1 MKVYKR
7 NGAEQDFCL
16 DKIINAIKKANN
28 AVSDDGKLTDEQFDK
43 VVATVEKFLEPFDT
57 VKVEDIQDLVEKAL
71 MKHNRYEIAKA
82 YILFRDKKQNQKLYD
97 DVDEQVLAIT
107 KGESAELRG
116 DNANKHIDVN
126 SSIRD
131 YIAGT
136 ECKSLA
142 QKMLDKSIIT
152 AHKKGWLHYHD
163 MDYSPVMPLHNCFS
177 GNTKVVTEYGTLPF
191 SSFKE
196 GETITVLDY
205 KGVRRKAI
213 VHLFEKQP
221 FNIVTLVARGKNR
234 KVEIECTADHRWML
248 EDGSITTSLKVG
260 DRIKRFERHR
270 NTITNEEQAKYWC
283 FGFIVGDGCDH
294 YNLSHVRLCGYKNQY
309 LENFKKAGCFYNL
322 TPDFGKDACPVTS
335 HFRKQD
341 FLNSKGWKF
350 LNAEQKAFLFEGL
363 MAADHWGENS
373 ITTSDERELN
383 LIKECAPIAGYVIS
397 SIKEVTRNTNYKEN
411 ALQYEIRFIST
422 MKENYGYV
430 VKCIKPKYKDNRP
443 QQTYCVEEPETHTF
457 TLEKGVVTGN
467 CDVFNIEDML
477 DNGFM
482 MNDTKI
488 TRPRRFS
495 TAANLAAQVNL
506 IISGSQY
513 GGQTF
518 SWAPLAKYV
527 ESTRVD
533 CKIELLTILSVLPKW
548 LALILKPW
556 YNKMVEVMVKRDVHV
571 GIKTYQYQVLCHQS
585 SNGQTP
591 FVSNV
596 INLREAMGEREQKD
610 LAFIIEEILKRRTKG
625 VLDKL
630 GKPMPPLFPKLLYY
644 TCDGLNVK
652 KGDPYFY
659 LTELAAKC
667 ITVRMQPDI
676 ISEKKNREVKKGQM
690 IPAMGC
696 RSFLAPVWEERRYPR
711 NTMFYWQY
719 VTSNN
724 IQYEG
729 APGRNI
735 DFNRKIEYSVLP
747 HSDANCEI
755 AINFRGNTG
764 WLKETTDEEV
774 VILQP
779 IVYGRFNMGVVTIN
793 LPHCAL
799 SAVKSVKDNNMD
811 SKYLKDEFYRI
822 LDERLEICHKALLT
836 RWESVKNIKAK
847 NSPILW
853 QHGALARLNE
863 DDTIGDW
870 VVKHEPAFTSISLGY
885 VGLYETCMALTGE
898 SNTSSKGQKTS
909 SKILQYLNKK
919 CEEWKE
925 EDHLGY
931 SIYGTPEEALTYKF
945 ASALAKDF
953 GLIEHITDKEYVVN
967 SYHVDPRE
975 DIDAFLK
982 LKIEGQYLAL
992 SSGGAVSYIETPDMQ
1007 KNPEAII
1014 SVIQYM
1020 HEHIMYAEVN
1030 TKLDTCYNCGYQG
1043 ELKMIKTENGDFRF
1057 VCPVCGCDDPD
1068 KQLVTRR
1075 ICGYMGVV
1083 NAGNVNKGRGD
1094 DIFNRTLHL
1103 DSESNIRYV
1112 GNMKPTPKSCL
1123 CS

>member
-163 MDYSPVMPLHNCFS
+163 MDYSPVMPLHNC
-177 GNTKVVTEYGTLPF
+177 
-191 SSFKE
+191 
-196 GETITVLDY
+196 
-205 KGVRRKAI
+205 
-213 VHLFEKQP
+213 
-221 FNIVTLVARGKNR
+221 
-234 KVEIECTADHRWML
+234 
-248 EDGSITTSLKVG
+248 
-260 DRIKRFERHR
+260 
-270 NTITNEEQAKYWC
+270 
-283 FGFIVGDGCDH
+283 
-294 YNLSHVRLCGYKNQY
+294 
-309 LENFKKAGCFYNL
+309 
-322 TPDFGKDACPVTS
+322 
-335 HFRKQD
+335 
-341 FLNSKGWKF
+341 
-350 LNAEQKAFLFEGL
+350 
-363 MAADHWGENS
+363 
-373 ITTSDERELN
+373 
-383 LIKECAPIAGYVIS
+383 
-397 SIKEVTRNTNYKEN
+397 
-411 ALQYEIRFIST
+411 
-422 MKENYGYV
+422 
-430 VKCIKPKYKDNRP
+430 
-443 QQTYCVEEPETHTF
+443 
-457 TLEKGVVTGN
+457 
-467 CDVFNIEDML
+467 DVFNIEDML

-495 TAANLAAQVNL
+495 TAANLAAQINL

-548 LALILKPW
+548 LAFILKPW
-556 YNKMVEVMVKRDVHV
+556 YNKMVEVMVKRDIHV

-690 IPAMGC
+690 IPCMGC
-696 RSFLAPVWEERRYPR
+696 RSFLAPIWEERRYSR
-711 NTMFYWQY
+711 NTKFYWQY

-863 DDTIGDW
+863 EDTIGDW
-870 VVKHEPAFTSISLGY
+870 VMKHEPAFTSISLGY

-898 SNTSSKGQKTS
+898 SNTSAKGQKTS

-1007 KNPEAII
+1007 RNPEAII

-1030 TKLDTCYNCGYQG
+1030 TKLDTCYSCGYQG

-1103 DSESNIRYV
+1103 DSECNIRYV
-1112 GNMKPTPKSCL
+1112 GNVKPIPKSCL

>member
-163 MDYSPVMPLHNCFS
+163 MDYSPVMPLHNC
-177 GNTKVVTEYGTLPF
+177 
-191 SSFKE
+191 
-196 GETITVLDY
+196 
-205 KGVRRKAI
+205 
-213 VHLFEKQP
+213 
-221 FNIVTLVARGKNR
+221 
-234 KVEIECTADHRWML
+234 
-248 EDGSITTSLKVG
+248 
-260 DRIKRFERHR
+260 
-270 NTITNEEQAKYWC
+270 
-283 FGFIVGDGCDH
+283 
-294 YNLSHVRLCGYKNQY
+294 
-309 LENFKKAGCFYNL
+309 
-322 TPDFGKDACPVTS
+322 
-335 HFRKQD
+335 
-341 FLNSKGWKF
+341 
-350 LNAEQKAFLFEGL
+350 
-363 MAADHWGENS
+363 
-373 ITTSDERELN
+373 
-383 LIKECAPIAGYVIS
+383 
-397 SIKEVTRNTNYKEN
+397 
-411 ALQYEIRFIST
+411 
-422 MKENYGYV
+422 
-430 VKCIKPKYKDNRP
+430 
-443 QQTYCVEEPETHTF
+443 
-457 TLEKGVVTGN
+457 
-467 CDVFNIEDML
+467 DVFNIEDML

-495 TAANLAAQVNL
+495 TAANLAAQINL

-533 CKIELLTILSVLPKW
+533 CKIELLSILSVLPKW
-548 LALILKPW
+548 FAFILKPW
-556 YNKMVEVMVKRDVHV
+556 YNKMVEVMVKRDIHV

-690 IPAMGC
+690 IPCMGC
-696 RSFLAPVWEERRYPR
+696 RSFLAPIWEERRYSR
-711 NTMFYWQY
+711 NTKFYWQY

-747 HSDANCEI
+747 HFDANCEI

-764 WLKETTDEEV
+764 WLKEMTDEEV
-774 VILQP
+774 VVLQP

-853 QHGALARLNE
+853 QHGALARLDE
-863 DDTIGDW
+863 EDTIGDW
-870 VVKHEPAFTSISLGY
+870 VMKHEPAFTSISLGY

-898 SNTSSKGQKTS
+898 SNTSVKGQKTS

-953 GLIEHITDKEYVVN
+953 GLIEHITDKEYIVN

-982 LKIEGQYLAL
+982 LNIEGQYLAL

-1007 KNPEAII
+1007 RNPEAII

-1112 GNMKPTPKSCL
+1112 GNMKPIPKSCL

>member
-163 MDYSPVMPLHNCFS
+163 MDYSPVMPLHNC
-177 GNTKVVTEYGTLPF
+177 
-191 SSFKE
+191 
-196 GETITVLDY
+196 
-205 KGVRRKAI
+205 
-213 VHLFEKQP
+213 
-221 FNIVTLVARGKNR
+221 
-234 KVEIECTADHRWML
+234 
-248 EDGSITTSLKVG
+248 
-260 DRIKRFERHR
+260 
-270 NTITNEEQAKYWC
+270 
-283 FGFIVGDGCDH
+283 
-294 YNLSHVRLCGYKNQY
+294 
-309 LENFKKAGCFYNL
+309 
-322 TPDFGKDACPVTS
+322 
-335 HFRKQD
+335 
-341 FLNSKGWKF
+341 
-350 LNAEQKAFLFEGL
+350 
-363 MAADHWGENS
+363 
-373 ITTSDERELN
+373 
-383 LIKECAPIAGYVIS
+383 
-397 SIKEVTRNTNYKEN
+397 
-411 ALQYEIRFIST
+411 
-422 MKENYGYV
+422 
-430 VKCIKPKYKDNRP
+430 
-443 QQTYCVEEPETHTF
+443 
-457 TLEKGVVTGN
+457 
-467 CDVFNIEDML
+467 DVFNIEDML

-495 TAANLAAQVNL
+495 TAANLAAQINL

-548 LALILKPW
+548 LAFILKPW
-556 YNKMVEVMVKRDVHV
+556 YNKMVEVMVKRDIHV

-596 INLREAMGEREQKD
+596 INLREAMGEQEQKD

-690 IPAMGC
+690 IPCMGC
-696 RSFLAPVWEERRYPR
+696 RSFLAPIWEERRYPR
-711 NTMFYWQY
+711 NTKFYWQY
-719 VTSNN
+719 VTSSN

-747 HSDANCEI
+747 HFDANCEI

-799 SAVKSVKDNNMD
+799 SAVKSVKDNNID

-863 DDTIGDW
+863 EDTIGDW
-870 VVKHEPAFTSISLGY
+870 VMKHEPAFTSISLGY

-898 SNTSSKGQKTS
+898 SNTSAKGQKTS

-1007 KNPEAII
+1007 KNPEAIVV
-1014 SVIQYM
+1014 VIQYI

-1103 DSESNIRYV
+1103 DSECNIRYV
-1112 GNMKPTPKSCL
+1112 GNVKPIPKSCL

>member
-163 MDYSPVMPLHNCFS
+163 MDYSPVMPLHNC
-177 GNTKVVTEYGTLPF
+177 
-191 SSFKE
+191 
-196 GETITVLDY
+196 
-205 KGVRRKAI
+205 
-213 VHLFEKQP
+213 
-221 FNIVTLVARGKNR
+221 
-234 KVEIECTADHRWML
+234 
-248 EDGSITTSLKVG
+248 
-260 DRIKRFERHR
+260 
-270 NTITNEEQAKYWC
+270 
-283 FGFIVGDGCDH
+283 
-294 YNLSHVRLCGYKNQY
+294 
-309 LENFKKAGCFYNL
+309 
-322 TPDFGKDACPVTS
+322 
-335 HFRKQD
+335 
-341 FLNSKGWKF
+341 
-350 LNAEQKAFLFEGL
+350 
-363 MAADHWGENS
+363 
-373 ITTSDERELN
+373 
-383 LIKECAPIAGYVIS
+383 
-397 SIKEVTRNTNYKEN
+397 
-411 ALQYEIRFIST
+411 
-422 MKENYGYV
+422 
-430 VKCIKPKYKDNRP
+430 
-443 QQTYCVEEPETHTF
+443 
-457 TLEKGVVTGN
+457 
-467 CDVFNIEDML
+467 DVFNIEDML

-495 TAANLAAQVNL
+495 TAANLAAQINL

-556 YNKMVEVMVKRDVHV
+556 YNKMVEVMVKRDIHV

-596 INLREAMGEREQKD
+596 INLREAMGELEQKD

-870 VVKHEPAFTSISLGY
+870 VMKHEPAFTSISLGY

-953 GLIEHITDKEYVVN
+953 GLIEHITDKEYIVN

-1020 HEHIMYAEVN
+1020 HDHIMYAEVN

>member
-16 DKIINAIKKANN
+16 DKIENAIKKANS
-28 AVSDDGKLTDEQFDK
+28 AVSEEGRLNDDQFNK

-82 YILFRDKKQNQKLYD
+82 YIIFRDKKQNQKLYD
-97 DVDEQVLAIT
+97 DVDEKVLAIT
-107 KGESAELRG
+107 KGQSDELRG

-142 QKMLDKSIIT
+142 EKMLDKVIINP
-152 AHKKGWLHYHD
+152 HKKGLVHYHD
-163 MDYSPVMPLHNCFS
+163 MDYSPVMPLH
-177 GNTKVVTEYGTLPF
+177 
-191 SSFKE
+191 
-196 GETITVLDY
+196 
-205 KGVRRKAI
+205 
-213 VHLFEKQP
+213 
-221 FNIVTLVARGKNR
+221 
-234 KVEIECTADHRWML
+234 
-248 EDGSITTSLKVG
+248 
-260 DRIKRFERHR
+260 
-270 NTITNEEQAKYWC
+270 
-283 FGFIVGDGCDH
+283 
-294 YNLSHVRLCGYKNQY
+294 
-309 LENFKKAGCFYNL
+309 
-322 TPDFGKDACPVTS
+322 
-335 HFRKQD
+335 
-341 FLNSKGWKF
+341 
-350 LNAEQKAFLFEGL
+350 
-363 MAADHWGENS
+363 
-373 ITTSDERELN
+373 
-383 LIKECAPIAGYVIS
+383 
-397 SIKEVTRNTNYKEN
+397 
-411 ALQYEIRFIST
+411 
-422 MKENYGYV
+422 
-430 VKCIKPKYKDNRP
+430 
-443 QQTYCVEEPETHTF
+443 
-457 TLEKGVVTGN
+457 N

-488 TRPRRFS
+488 TSPRRFS
-495 TAANLAAQVNL
+495 TAANLAAQINL

-518 SWAPLAKYV
+518 SWAHLAKYV

-533 CKIELLTILSVLPKW
+533 CKIELLNVLSVLPK
-548 LALILKPW
+548 AIAVMLKPW
-556 YNKMVEVMVKRDVHV
+556 YNKMVEVMVKRDIHV

-596 INLREAMGEREQKD
+596 LNLREAMGEKEQKD

-652 KGDPYFY
+652 KKDPYYY
-659 LTELAAKC
+659 LTKLAAKC

-711 NTMFYWQY
+711 NTVFYWQY
-719 VTSNN
+719 TTVDNV
-724 IQYEG
+724 QYEG
-729 APGRNI
+729 APGKNI
-735 DFNRKIEYSVLP
+735 NFNKTLTHSILP
-747 HSDANCEI
+747 SDCKKEV

-764 WLKETTDEEV
+764 WLREVTEDEV

-799 SAVKSVKDNNMD
+799 SAVKNMKDSNID
-811 SKYLKDEFYRI
+811 PKYLFDEFYRI
-822 LDERLEICHKALLT
+822 LDKRLEICHKALLT
-836 RWESVKNIKAK
+836 RWESVRNIKAK

-853 QHGALARLNE
+853 QHGALARLN
-863 DDTIGDW
+863 DNDTVGDW
-870 VVKHEPAFTSISLGY
+870 LAKHDIAYASISLGY
-885 VGLYETCMALTGE
+885 VGLYETCVALTGE
-898 SNTSSKGQKTS
+898 SNTTSYGQEIS
-909 SKILQYLNKK
+909 LKILEHLSNK
-919 CEEWKE
+919 CEEWKA
-925 EDHLGY
+925 EDGLGY

-953 GLIEHITDKEYVVN
+953 GLIKHITDKEYVVN

-975 DIDAFLK
+975 EIDAFSK
-982 LKIEGQYLAL
+982 LEIEGRYLAV
-992 SSGGAVSYIETPDMQ
+992 SGGGAVSYIETPDMQ
-1007 KNPEAII
+1007 KNPEAIEM
-1014 SVIQYM
+1014 VIQFM
-1020 HEHIMYAEVN
+1020 HENIMYAEIN

-1043 ELKMIKTENGDFRF
+1043 ELEMIKTDSGDFRF
-1057 VCPVCGCDDPD
+1057 VCPVCKCDDPD

-1094 DIFNRTLHL
+1094 DIYNRTLHL
-1103 DSESNIRYV
+1103 DGECNLHRV
-1112 GNMKPTPKSCL
+1112 
-1123 CS
+1123 

>member
-163 MDYSPVMPLHNCFS
+163 MDYSPVMPLHNC
-177 GNTKVVTEYGTLPF
+177 
-191 SSFKE
+191 
-196 GETITVLDY
+196 
-205 KGVRRKAI
+205 
-213 VHLFEKQP
+213 
-221 FNIVTLVARGKNR
+221 
-234 KVEIECTADHRWML
+234 
-248 EDGSITTSLKVG
+248 
-260 DRIKRFERHR
+260 
-270 NTITNEEQAKYWC
+270 
-283 FGFIVGDGCDH
+283 
-294 YNLSHVRLCGYKNQY
+294 
-309 LENFKKAGCFYNL
+309 
-322 TPDFGKDACPVTS
+322 
-335 HFRKQD
+335 
-341 FLNSKGWKF
+341 
-350 LNAEQKAFLFEGL
+350 
-363 MAADHWGENS
+363 
-373 ITTSDERELN
+373 
-383 LIKECAPIAGYVIS
+383 
-397 SIKEVTRNTNYKEN
+397 
-411 ALQYEIRFIST
+411 
-422 MKENYGYV
+422 
-430 VKCIKPKYKDNRP
+430 
-443 QQTYCVEEPETHTF
+443 
-457 TLEKGVVTGN
+457 
-467 CDVFNIEDML
+467 DVFNIEDML

-495 TAANLAAQVNL
+495 TAANLAAQINL

-556 YNKMVEVMVKRDVHV
+556 YNKMVEVMVKRDIHV

-596 INLREAMGEREQKD
+596 INLREAMGELEQKD

-711 NTMFYWQY
+711 NTVFYWQY

-863 DDTIGDW
+863 EDTIGDW
-870 VVKHEPAFTSISLGY
+870 VMKHEPAFTSISLGY

-992 SSGGAVSYIETPDMQ
+992 SSGGAVSYIETSDMQ

>member
-16 DKIINAIKKANN
+16 DKIENAIKKANS
-28 AVSDDGKLTDEQFDK
+28 AVSEEGRLTDDQFSK

-71 MKHNRYEIAKA
+71 MKHNRYEIAKS

-97 DVDEQVLAIT
+97 DVDEKVLAIT
-107 KGESAELRG
+107 KGKSDELRG

-142 QKMLDKSIIT
+142 EKMLDKAIIS
-152 AHKKGWLHYHD
+152 AHKKGLIHYHD
-163 MDYSPVMPLHNCFS
+163 SDYSPVMPLHNCD
-177 GNTKVVTEYGTLPF
+177 
-191 SSFKE
+191 
-196 GETITVLDY
+196 I
-205 KGVRRKAI
+205 
-213 VHLFEKQP
+213 
-221 FNIVTLVARGKNR
+221 
-234 KVEIECTADHRWML
+234 
-248 EDGSITTSLKVG
+248 
-260 DRIKRFERHR
+260 
-270 NTITNEEQAKYWC
+270 
-283 FGFIVGDGCDH
+283 
-294 YNLSHVRLCGYKNQY
+294 
-309 LENFKKAGCFYNL
+309 
-322 TPDFGKDACPVTS
+322 
-335 HFRKQD
+335 
-341 FLNSKGWKF
+341 
-350 LNAEQKAFLFEGL
+350 
-363 MAADHWGENS
+363 
-373 ITTSDERELN
+373 
-383 LIKECAPIAGYVIS
+383 
-397 SIKEVTRNTNYKEN
+397 
-411 ALQYEIRFIST
+411 
-422 MKENYGYV
+422 
-430 VKCIKPKYKDNRP
+430 
-443 QQTYCVEEPETHTF
+443 
-457 TLEKGVVTGN
+457 
-467 CDVFNIEDML
+467 FNIEDML

-495 TAANLAAQVNL
+495 TAANLAAQINL

-533 CKIELLTILSVLPKW
+533 CKIELLNVLSVLPKA
-548 LALILKPW
+548 LAFMLKPW
-556 YNKMVEVMVKRDVHV
+556 YGKMVEVMVKRDIHV

-591 FVSNV
+591 FVSNAL
-596 INLREAMGEREQKD
+596 NLREAMGEREQKD

-625 VLDKL
+625 VLDRL

-652 KGDPYFY
+652 KKDPYYY
-659 LTELAAKC
+659 LTKLAAKC
-667 ITVRMQPDI
+667 IAVRMQPDI

-690 IPAMGC
+690 IPCMGC

-711 NTMFYWQY
+711 NTVFYWQY
-719 VTSNN
+719 TTADNV
-724 IQYEG
+724 QYAG
-729 APGRNI
+729 APGKNI
-735 DFNRKIEYSVLP
+735 NFNKTLTHSILP
-747 HSDANCEI
+747 EWCTKEV

-764 WLKETTDEEV
+764 WLKEVTEDEV

-799 SAVKSVKDNNMD
+799 SAVKNMKDSNMD
-811 SKYLKDEFYRI
+811 PKYLFEEFYRI

-836 RWESVKNIKAK
+836 RWESVRNIKAK

-853 QHGALARLNE
+853 LHGALARLND
-863 DDTIGDW
+863 DDTVGDW
-870 VVKHEPAFTSISLGY
+870 FAKHDPAFASISLGY
-885 VGLYETCMALTGE
+885 VGLYETCVALTGE
-898 SNTSSKGQKTS
+898 SNTTPYGQEIS
-909 SKILQYLNKK
+909 LKILEHLSSK

-925 EDHLGY
+925 QDGLGY

-975 DIDAFLK
+975 EIDAFSK
-982 LKIEGQYLAL
+982 LKIEGKYLAV
-992 SSGGAVSYIETPDMQ
+992 SGGGAVSYIETPDMQ
-1007 KNPEAII
+1007 KNPEAIET
-1014 SVIQYM
+1014 VIQFM
-1020 HEHIMYAEVN
+1020 HENIMYAEIN
-1030 TKLDTCYNCGYQG
+1030 TKLDTCYNCGHQG
-1043 ELKMIKTENGDFRF
+1043 ELEMIKTESGDFRF
-1057 VCPVCGCDDPD
+1057 VCPVCKCDDPD

-1094 DIFNRTLHL
+1094 DIYNRTLHL
-1103 DSESNIRYV
+1103 DGECNLHRV
-1112 GNMKPTPKSCL
+1112 
-1123 CS
+1123 

>member
-163 MDYSPVMPLHNCFS
+163 MDYSPVMPLHNC
-177 GNTKVVTEYGTLPF
+177 
-191 SSFKE
+191 
-196 GETITVLDY
+196 
-205 KGVRRKAI
+205 
-213 VHLFEKQP
+213 
-221 FNIVTLVARGKNR
+221 
-234 KVEIECTADHRWML
+234 
-248 EDGSITTSLKVG
+248 
-260 DRIKRFERHR
+260 
-270 NTITNEEQAKYWC
+270 
-283 FGFIVGDGCDH
+283 
-294 YNLSHVRLCGYKNQY
+294 
-309 LENFKKAGCFYNL
+309 
-322 TPDFGKDACPVTS
+322 
-335 HFRKQD
+335 
-341 FLNSKGWKF
+341 
-350 LNAEQKAFLFEGL
+350 
-363 MAADHWGENS
+363 
-373 ITTSDERELN
+373 
-383 LIKECAPIAGYVIS
+383 
-397 SIKEVTRNTNYKEN
+397 
-411 ALQYEIRFIST
+411 
-422 MKENYGYV
+422 
-430 VKCIKPKYKDNRP
+430 
-443 QQTYCVEEPETHTF
+443 
-457 TLEKGVVTGN
+457 
-467 CDVFNIEDML
+467 DVFNIEDML

-495 TAANLAAQVNL
+495 TAANLAAQINL

-548 LALILKPW
+548 LAFILKPW
-556 YNKMVEVMVKRDVHV
+556 YNKMVEVMVKRDIHV

-596 INLREAMGEREQKD
+596 INLREAMGEQEQKD

-690 IPAMGC
+690 IPCMGC
-696 RSFLAPVWEERRYPR
+696 RSFLAPIWEERRYPR
-711 NTMFYWQY
+711 NTKFYWQY
-719 VTSNN
+719 VTSSN

-747 HSDANCEI
+747 HFDANCDI

-799 SAVKSVKDNNMD
+799 SAVKSVKDNNID

-863 DDTIGDW
+863 EDTIGDW
-870 VVKHEPAFTSISLGY
+870 VMKHEPAFTSISLGY

-898 SNTSSKGQKTS
+898 SNTSAKGQKTS

-1007 KNPEAII
+1007 KNPEAIVV
-1014 SVIQYM
+1014 VIQYI

-1103 DSESNIRYV
+1103 DSECNIRYV
-1112 GNMKPTPKSCL
+1112 GNVKPIPKSCL

>member
-142 QKMLDKSIIT
+142 QKMLDKLIIT

-163 MDYSPVMPLHNCFS
+163 MDYSPVMPLH
-177 GNTKVVTEYGTLPF
+177 
-191 SSFKE
+191 
-196 GETITVLDY
+196 
-205 KGVRRKAI
+205 
-213 VHLFEKQP
+213 
-221 FNIVTLVARGKNR
+221 
-234 KVEIECTADHRWML
+234 
-248 EDGSITTSLKVG
+248 
-260 DRIKRFERHR
+260 
-270 NTITNEEQAKYWC
+270 
-283 FGFIVGDGCDH
+283 
-294 YNLSHVRLCGYKNQY
+294 
-309 LENFKKAGCFYNL
+309 
-322 TPDFGKDACPVTS
+322 
-335 HFRKQD
+335 
-341 FLNSKGWKF
+341 
-350 LNAEQKAFLFEGL
+350 
-363 MAADHWGENS
+363 
-373 ITTSDERELN
+373 
-383 LIKECAPIAGYVIS
+383 
-397 SIKEVTRNTNYKEN
+397 
-411 ALQYEIRFIST
+411 
-422 MKENYGYV
+422 
-430 VKCIKPKYKDNRP
+430 
-443 QQTYCVEEPETHTF
+443 
-457 TLEKGVVTGN
+457 N

-495 TAANLAAQVNL
+495 TAANLAAQINL

-548 LALILKPW
+548 LAFILKPW
-556 YNKMVEVMVKRDVHV
+556 YNKMVEVMVKRDIHV

-596 INLREAMGEREQKD
+596 INLREAMGEQEQKD

-690 IPAMGC
+690 IPCMGC
-696 RSFLAPVWEERRYPR
+696 RSFLAPIWEERRYPR
-711 NTMFYWQY
+711 NTKFYWQY

-747 HSDANCEI
+747 HFDANCDI

-774 VILQP
+774 VVLQP
-779 IVYGRFNMGVVTIN
+779 IVYGRFNMGVVTVN

-853 QHGALARLNE
+853 QHGALARLDE
-863 DDTIGDW
+863 EETIGDW
-870 VVKHEPAFTSISLGY
+870 VMKHEPAFTSISLGY

-898 SNTSSKGQKTS
+898 SNTSAKGQKTS

-1014 SVIQYM
+1014 VVIQYI

-1103 DSESNIRYV
+1103 DSECNIRYV
-1112 GNMKPTPKSCL
+1112 GNMKPIPKSCL

>member
-163 MDYSPVMPLHNCFS
+163 MDYSPVMPLHNC
-177 GNTKVVTEYGTLPF
+177 
-191 SSFKE
+191 
-196 GETITVLDY
+196 
-205 KGVRRKAI
+205 
-213 VHLFEKQP
+213 
-221 FNIVTLVARGKNR
+221 
-234 KVEIECTADHRWML
+234 
-248 EDGSITTSLKVG
+248 
-260 DRIKRFERHR
+260 
-270 NTITNEEQAKYWC
+270 
-283 FGFIVGDGCDH
+283 
-294 YNLSHVRLCGYKNQY
+294 
-309 LENFKKAGCFYNL
+309 
-322 TPDFGKDACPVTS
+322 
-335 HFRKQD
+335 
-341 FLNSKGWKF
+341 
-350 LNAEQKAFLFEGL
+350 
-363 MAADHWGENS
+363 
-373 ITTSDERELN
+373 
-383 LIKECAPIAGYVIS
+383 
-397 SIKEVTRNTNYKEN
+397 
-411 ALQYEIRFIST
+411 
-422 MKENYGYV
+422 
-430 VKCIKPKYKDNRP
+430 
-443 QQTYCVEEPETHTF
+443 
-457 TLEKGVVTGN
+457 
-467 CDVFNIEDML
+467 DVFNIEDML

-495 TAANLAAQVNL
+495 TAANLAAQINL

-533 CKIELLTILSVLPKW
+533 CKIELLSILSVLPKW
-548 LALILKPW
+548 FAFILKPW

-690 IPAMGC
+690 IPCMGC
-696 RSFLAPVWEERRYPR
+696 RSFLAPIWEERRYPR
-711 NTMFYWQY
+711 NTKFYWQY

-779 IVYGRFNMGVVTIN
+779 IVYGRFNMGVVTVN

-863 DDTIGDW
+863 EDTIGDW
-870 VVKHEPAFTSISLGY
+870 VMKHEPAFTSISLGY

-898 SNTSSKGQKTS
+898 SNTSAKGQKTS

-1007 KNPEAII
+1007 KNPEAIVV
-1014 SVIQYM
+1014 VIQYI

-1103 DSESNIRYV
+1103 DSECNIRYV
-1112 GNMKPTPKSCL
+1112 GNMKPIPKSCL

>member
-163 MDYSPVMPLHNCFS
+163 MDYSPVMPLHNC
-177 GNTKVVTEYGTLPF
+177 
-191 SSFKE
+191 
-196 GETITVLDY
+196 
-205 KGVRRKAI
+205 
-213 VHLFEKQP
+213 
-221 FNIVTLVARGKNR
+221 
-234 KVEIECTADHRWML
+234 
-248 EDGSITTSLKVG
+248 
-260 DRIKRFERHR
+260 
-270 NTITNEEQAKYWC
+270 
-283 FGFIVGDGCDH
+283 
-294 YNLSHVRLCGYKNQY
+294 
-309 LENFKKAGCFYNL
+309 
-322 TPDFGKDACPVTS
+322 
-335 HFRKQD
+335 
-341 FLNSKGWKF
+341 
-350 LNAEQKAFLFEGL
+350 
-363 MAADHWGENS
+363 
-373 ITTSDERELN
+373 
-383 LIKECAPIAGYVIS
+383 
-397 SIKEVTRNTNYKEN
+397 
-411 ALQYEIRFIST
+411 
-422 MKENYGYV
+422 
-430 VKCIKPKYKDNRP
+430 
-443 QQTYCVEEPETHTF
+443 
-457 TLEKGVVTGN
+457 
-467 CDVFNIEDML
+467 DVFNIEDML

-495 TAANLAAQVNL
+495 TAANLAAQINL

-548 LALILKPW
+548 LAFILKPW
-556 YNKMVEVMVKRDVHV
+556 YNKMVEVMVKRDIHV

-596 INLREAMGEREQKD
+596 INLREAMGEQEQKD

-690 IPAMGC
+690 IPCMGC
-696 RSFLAPVWEERRYPR
+696 RSFLAPIWEERRYSR
-711 NTMFYWQY
+711 NTKFYWQY

-853 QHGALARLNE
+853 QHGALARLDE

-870 VVKHEPAFTSISLGY
+870 VMKHEPAFTSISLGY

-898 SNTSSKGQKTS
+898 SNTSAKGQKTS

-1007 KNPEAII
+1007 KNPEAIVV
-1014 SVIQYM
+1014 VIQYI

-1103 DSESNIRYV
+1103 DSECNIRYV
-1112 GNMKPTPKSCL
+1112 GNMKPIPKSCL

>member
-28 AVSDDGKLTDEQFDK
+28 AVSDDGKLTDEQFGK

-163 MDYSPVMPLHNCFS
+163 MDYSPVMPLHNC
-177 GNTKVVTEYGTLPF
+177 
-191 SSFKE
+191 
-196 GETITVLDY
+196 
-205 KGVRRKAI
+205 
-213 VHLFEKQP
+213 
-221 FNIVTLVARGKNR
+221 
-234 KVEIECTADHRWML
+234 
-248 EDGSITTSLKVG
+248 
-260 DRIKRFERHR
+260 
-270 NTITNEEQAKYWC
+270 
-283 FGFIVGDGCDH
+283 
-294 YNLSHVRLCGYKNQY
+294 
-309 LENFKKAGCFYNL
+309 
-322 TPDFGKDACPVTS
+322 
-335 HFRKQD
+335 
-341 FLNSKGWKF
+341 
-350 LNAEQKAFLFEGL
+350 
-363 MAADHWGENS
+363 
-373 ITTSDERELN
+373 
-383 LIKECAPIAGYVIS
+383 
-397 SIKEVTRNTNYKEN
+397 
-411 ALQYEIRFIST
+411 
-422 MKENYGYV
+422 
-430 VKCIKPKYKDNRP
+430 
-443 QQTYCVEEPETHTF
+443 
-457 TLEKGVVTGN
+457 
-467 CDVFNIEDML
+467 DVFNIEDML

-495 TAANLAAQVNL
+495 TAANLAAQINL

-556 YNKMVEVMVKRDVHV
+556 YNKMIEVMVKRDVHV

-690 IPAMGC
+690 IPCMGC
-696 RSFLAPVWEERRYPR
+696 RSFLAPIWEERRYPR
-711 NTMFYWQY
+711 STKFYWQY

-747 HSDANCEI
+747 HFDANCEI

-774 VILQP
+774 VVLQP
-779 IVYGRFNMGVVTIN
+779 IVYGRFNMGVVTVN

-863 DDTIGDW
+863 EDTIGDW
-870 VVKHEPAFTSISLGY
+870 VMKHEPAFTSISLGY

-898 SNTSSKGQKTS
+898 SNTSAKGQKTS

-982 LKIEGQYLAL
+982 LNIEGQYLAL

-1007 KNPEAII
+1007 RNPEAII

-1043 ELKMIKTENGDFRF
+1043 ELEMVKTENGDFRF

-1112 GNMKPTPKSCL
+1112 GNMKPIPKSCL

>member
-163 MDYSPVMPLHNCFS
+163 MDYSPVMPLHNC
-177 GNTKVVTEYGTLPF
+177 
-191 SSFKE
+191 
-196 GETITVLDY
+196 
-205 KGVRRKAI
+205 
-213 VHLFEKQP
+213 
-221 FNIVTLVARGKNR
+221 
-234 KVEIECTADHRWML
+234 
-248 EDGSITTSLKVG
+248 
-260 DRIKRFERHR
+260 
-270 NTITNEEQAKYWC
+270 
-283 FGFIVGDGCDH
+283 
-294 YNLSHVRLCGYKNQY
+294 
-309 LENFKKAGCFYNL
+309 
-322 TPDFGKDACPVTS
+322 
-335 HFRKQD
+335 
-341 FLNSKGWKF
+341 
-350 LNAEQKAFLFEGL
+350 
-363 MAADHWGENS
+363 
-373 ITTSDERELN
+373 
-383 LIKECAPIAGYVIS
+383 
-397 SIKEVTRNTNYKEN
+397 
-411 ALQYEIRFIST
+411 
-422 MKENYGYV
+422 
-430 VKCIKPKYKDNRP
+430 
-443 QQTYCVEEPETHTF
+443 
-457 TLEKGVVTGN
+457 
-467 CDVFNIEDML
+467 DVFNIEDML

-495 TAANLAAQVNL
+495 TAANLAAQINL

-747 HSDANCEI
+747 HSDVNCEI

-863 DDTIGDW
+863 EDTIGDW
-870 VVKHEPAFTSISLGY
+870 VMKHEPAFTSISLGY

-992 SSGGAVSYIETPDMQ
+992 SSGGAVSYIETSDMQ

-1020 HEHIMYAEVN
+1020 HDHIMYAEVN

>member
-163 MDYSPVMPLHNCFS
+163 MDYSPVMPLHNC
-177 GNTKVVTEYGTLPF
+177 
-191 SSFKE
+191 
-196 GETITVLDY
+196 
-205 KGVRRKAI
+205 
-213 VHLFEKQP
+213 
-221 FNIVTLVARGKNR
+221 
-234 KVEIECTADHRWML
+234 
-248 EDGSITTSLKVG
+248 
-260 DRIKRFERHR
+260 
-270 NTITNEEQAKYWC
+270 
-283 FGFIVGDGCDH
+283 
-294 YNLSHVRLCGYKNQY
+294 
-309 LENFKKAGCFYNL
+309 
-322 TPDFGKDACPVTS
+322 
-335 HFRKQD
+335 
-341 FLNSKGWKF
+341 
-350 LNAEQKAFLFEGL
+350 
-363 MAADHWGENS
+363 
-373 ITTSDERELN
+373 
-383 LIKECAPIAGYVIS
+383 
-397 SIKEVTRNTNYKEN
+397 
-411 ALQYEIRFIST
+411 
-422 MKENYGYV
+422 
-430 VKCIKPKYKDNRP
+430 
-443 QQTYCVEEPETHTF
+443 
-457 TLEKGVVTGN
+457 
-467 CDVFNIEDML
+467 DVFNIEDML

-495 TAANLAAQVNL
+495 TAANLAAQINL

-548 LALILKPW
+548 LAFILKPW
-556 YNKMVEVMVKRDVHV
+556 YNKMVEVMVKRDIHV

-596 INLREAMGEREQKD
+596 INLREAMGEQEQKD

-690 IPAMGC
+690 IPCMGC
-696 RSFLAPVWEERRYPR
+696 RSFLAPIWEERRYSR
-711 NTMFYWQY
+711 NTKFYWQY

-853 QHGALARLNE
+853 QHGALARLDE

-870 VVKHEPAFTSISLGY
+870 VMKHEPAFTSISLGY

-898 SNTSSKGQKTS
+898 SNTSAKGQKTS

-1007 KNPEAII
+1007 KNPEAIVV
-1014 SVIQYM
+1014 VIQYI

-1112 GNMKPTPKSCL
+1112 GNMKPITKSCL

>member
-163 MDYSPVMPLHNCFS
+163 MDYSPVMPLHNC
-177 GNTKVVTEYGTLPF
+177 
-191 SSFKE
+191 
-196 GETITVLDY
+196 
-205 KGVRRKAI
+205 
-213 VHLFEKQP
+213 
-221 FNIVTLVARGKNR
+221 
-234 KVEIECTADHRWML
+234 
-248 EDGSITTSLKVG
+248 
-260 DRIKRFERHR
+260 
-270 NTITNEEQAKYWC
+270 
-283 FGFIVGDGCDH
+283 
-294 YNLSHVRLCGYKNQY
+294 
-309 LENFKKAGCFYNL
+309 
-322 TPDFGKDACPVTS
+322 
-335 HFRKQD
+335 
-341 FLNSKGWKF
+341 
-350 LNAEQKAFLFEGL
+350 
-363 MAADHWGENS
+363 
-373 ITTSDERELN
+373 
-383 LIKECAPIAGYVIS
+383 
-397 SIKEVTRNTNYKEN
+397 
-411 ALQYEIRFIST
+411 
-422 MKENYGYV
+422 
-430 VKCIKPKYKDNRP
+430 
-443 QQTYCVEEPETHTF
+443 
-457 TLEKGVVTGN
+457 
-467 CDVFNIEDML
+467 DVFNIEDML

-495 TAANLAAQVNL
+495 TAANLAAQINL

-596 INLREAMGEREQKD
+596 INLREAMGELEQKD

-779 IVYGRFNMGVVTIN
+779 IVYGRFNMGVVTVN

-863 DDTIGDW
+863 EDTIGDW
-870 VVKHEPAFTSISLGY
+870 VMKHEPAFTSISLGY

-898 SNTSSKGQKTS
+898 SNTSAKGQKTS

-992 SSGGAVSYIETPDMQ
+992 SSGGAVSYIETSDMQ

>member
-163 MDYSPVMPLHNCFS
+163 MDYSPVMPLHNC
-177 GNTKVVTEYGTLPF
+177 
-191 SSFKE
+191 
-196 GETITVLDY
+196 
-205 KGVRRKAI
+205 
-213 VHLFEKQP
+213 
-221 FNIVTLVARGKNR
+221 
-234 KVEIECTADHRWML
+234 
-248 EDGSITTSLKVG
+248 
-260 DRIKRFERHR
+260 
-270 NTITNEEQAKYWC
+270 
-283 FGFIVGDGCDH
+283 
-294 YNLSHVRLCGYKNQY
+294 
-309 LENFKKAGCFYNL
+309 
-322 TPDFGKDACPVTS
+322 
-335 HFRKQD
+335 
-341 FLNSKGWKF
+341 
-350 LNAEQKAFLFEGL
+350 
-363 MAADHWGENS
+363 
-373 ITTSDERELN
+373 
-383 LIKECAPIAGYVIS
+383 
-397 SIKEVTRNTNYKEN
+397 
-411 ALQYEIRFIST
+411 
-422 MKENYGYV
+422 
-430 VKCIKPKYKDNRP
+430 
-443 QQTYCVEEPETHTF
+443 
-457 TLEKGVVTGN
+457 
-467 CDVFNIEDML
+467 DVFNIEDML

-495 TAANLAAQVNL
+495 TAANLAAQINL

-533 CKIELLTILSVLPKW
+533 CKIELLSILSVLPKW
-548 LALILKPW
+548 LAFILKPW
-556 YNKMVEVMVKRDVHV
+556 YNKMVEVMVKRDIHV

-690 IPAMGC
+690 IPCMGC
-696 RSFLAPVWEERRYPR
+696 RSFLAPIWEEKRYPR
-711 NTMFYWQY
+711 NTKFYWQY

-747 HSDANCEI
+747 HFDANCDI

-774 VILQP
+774 VVLQP

-863 DDTIGDW
+863 EDTIGDW
-870 VVKHEPAFTSISLGY
+870 VMKHEPAFTSISLGY

-898 SNTSSKGQKTS
+898 SNTSVKGQKTS

-1007 KNPEAII
+1007 RNPEAII

-1043 ELKMIKTENGDFRF
+1043 ELEMIKTENGDFRF
-1057 VCPVCGCDDPD
+1057 VCPVCKCDDPD

-1103 DSESNIRYV
+1103 DSECNIRYV
-1112 GNMKPTPKSCL
+1112 GNIKPIPKSCL

>member
-43 VVATVEKFLEPFDT
+43 VVSTVEKFLEPFDT

-163 MDYSPVMPLHNCFS
+163 MDYSPVMPLHNC
-177 GNTKVVTEYGTLPF
+177 
-191 SSFKE
+191 
-196 GETITVLDY
+196 
-205 KGVRRKAI
+205 
-213 VHLFEKQP
+213 
-221 FNIVTLVARGKNR
+221 
-234 KVEIECTADHRWML
+234 
-248 EDGSITTSLKVG
+248 
-260 DRIKRFERHR
+260 
-270 NTITNEEQAKYWC
+270 
-283 FGFIVGDGCDH
+283 
-294 YNLSHVRLCGYKNQY
+294 
-309 LENFKKAGCFYNL
+309 
-322 TPDFGKDACPVTS
+322 
-335 HFRKQD
+335 
-341 FLNSKGWKF
+341 
-350 LNAEQKAFLFEGL
+350 
-363 MAADHWGENS
+363 
-373 ITTSDERELN
+373 
-383 LIKECAPIAGYVIS
+383 
-397 SIKEVTRNTNYKEN
+397 
-411 ALQYEIRFIST
+411 
-422 MKENYGYV
+422 
-430 VKCIKPKYKDNRP
+430 
-443 QQTYCVEEPETHTF
+443 
-457 TLEKGVVTGN
+457 
-467 CDVFNIEDML
+467 DVFNIEDML

-495 TAANLAAQVNL
+495 TAANLAAQINL

-548 LALILKPW
+548 FAFILKPW
-556 YNKMVEVMVKRDVHV
+556 YNKMVEVMVKRDIHV

-596 INLREAMGEREQKD
+596 INLREAMGEQEQKD

-690 IPAMGC
+690 IPCMGC
-696 RSFLAPVWEERRYPR
+696 RSFLAPIWEERRYSR
-711 NTMFYWQY
+711 NTKFYWQY

-747 HSDANCEI
+747 HSDANCDI

-774 VILQP
+774 VVLQP
-779 IVYGRFNMGVVTIN
+779 IVYGRFNMGVVTVN

-853 QHGALARLNE
+853 QHGALARLDE
-863 DDTIGDW
+863 EDTIGDW
-870 VVKHEPAFTSISLGY
+870 VMKHEPAFTSISLGY

-898 SNTSSKGQKTS
+898 SNTSAKGQKTS

-1007 KNPEAII
+1007 KNPEAIVV
-1014 SVIQYM
+1014 VIQYI

-1103 DSESNIRYV
+1103 DSECNIRYV
-1112 GNMKPTPKSCL
+1112 GNMKPIPKSCL

>member
-163 MDYSPVMPLHNCFS
+163 MDYSPVMPLHNC
-177 GNTKVVTEYGTLPF
+177 
-191 SSFKE
+191 
-196 GETITVLDY
+196 
-205 KGVRRKAI
+205 
-213 VHLFEKQP
+213 
-221 FNIVTLVARGKNR
+221 
-234 KVEIECTADHRWML
+234 
-248 EDGSITTSLKVG
+248 
-260 DRIKRFERHR
+260 
-270 NTITNEEQAKYWC
+270 
-283 FGFIVGDGCDH
+283 
-294 YNLSHVRLCGYKNQY
+294 
-309 LENFKKAGCFYNL
+309 
-322 TPDFGKDACPVTS
+322 
-335 HFRKQD
+335 
-341 FLNSKGWKF
+341 
-350 LNAEQKAFLFEGL
+350 
-363 MAADHWGENS
+363 
-373 ITTSDERELN
+373 
-383 LIKECAPIAGYVIS
+383 
-397 SIKEVTRNTNYKEN
+397 
-411 ALQYEIRFIST
+411 
-422 MKENYGYV
+422 
-430 VKCIKPKYKDNRP
+430 
-443 QQTYCVEEPETHTF
+443 
-457 TLEKGVVTGN
+457 
-467 CDVFNIEDML
+467 DVFNIEDML

-495 TAANLAAQVNL
+495 TAANLAAQINL

-548 LALILKPW
+548 LAFILKPW
-556 YNKMVEVMVKRDVHV
+556 YNKMVEVMVNRDIHV

-711 NTMFYWQY
+711 NTKFYWQY
-719 VTSNN
+719 VTSSN

-779 IVYGRFNMGVVTIN
+779 IVYGRFNMGVVTVN

-799 SAVKSVKDNNMD
+799 SAVKNMKDSNMD
-811 SKYLKDEFYRI
+811 PKYLFDEFYRI

-863 DDTIGDW
+863 EDTIGDW
-870 VVKHEPAFTSISLGY
+870 VMKHEPAFTSISLGY

-898 SNTSSKGQKTS
+898 SNTSAKGQKTS

-1007 KNPEAII
+1007 KNPEAIVV
-1014 SVIQYM
+1014 VIQYI

-1103 DSESNIRYV
+1103 DSECNIRYV
-1112 GNMKPTPKSCL
+1112 GNVKPIPKSCL

>member
-163 MDYSPVMPLHNCFS
+163 MDYSPVMPLHNC
-177 GNTKVVTEYGTLPF
+177 
-191 SSFKE
+191 
-196 GETITVLDY
+196 
-205 KGVRRKAI
+205 
-213 VHLFEKQP
+213 
-221 FNIVTLVARGKNR
+221 
-234 KVEIECTADHRWML
+234 
-248 EDGSITTSLKVG
+248 
-260 DRIKRFERHR
+260 
-270 NTITNEEQAKYWC
+270 
-283 FGFIVGDGCDH
+283 
-294 YNLSHVRLCGYKNQY
+294 
-309 LENFKKAGCFYNL
+309 
-322 TPDFGKDACPVTS
+322 
-335 HFRKQD
+335 
-341 FLNSKGWKF
+341 
-350 LNAEQKAFLFEGL
+350 
-363 MAADHWGENS
+363 
-373 ITTSDERELN
+373 
-383 LIKECAPIAGYVIS
+383 
-397 SIKEVTRNTNYKEN
+397 
-411 ALQYEIRFIST
+411 
-422 MKENYGYV
+422 
-430 VKCIKPKYKDNRP
+430 
-443 QQTYCVEEPETHTF
+443 
-457 TLEKGVVTGN
+457 
-467 CDVFNIEDML
+467 DVFNIEDML

-495 TAANLAAQVNL
+495 TAANLAAQINL

-533 CKIELLTILSVLPKW
+533 CKIELLSILSVLPKW
-548 LALILKPW
+548 FAFILKPW
-556 YNKMVEVMVKRDVHV
+556 YNKMVEVMVKRDIHV

-690 IPAMGC
+690 IPCMGC
-696 RSFLAPVWEERRYPR
+696 RSFLAPIWEERRYPR
-711 NTMFYWQY
+711 STKFYWQY

-724 IQYEG
+724 IHYEG

-822 LDERLEICHKALLT
+822 LNERLEICHKALLT

-853 QHGALARLNE
+853 QHGALARLDE
-863 DDTIGDW
+863 EDTIGDW
-870 VVKHEPAFTSISLGY
+870 VMKHEPAFTSISLGY

-898 SNTSSKGQKTS
+898 SNTSVKGQKTS

-953 GLIEHITDKEYVVN
+953 GLIEHITDKEYIVN

-982 LKIEGQYLAL
+982 LNIEGQYLAL

-1007 KNPEAII
+1007 RNPEAII

-1112 GNMKPTPKSCL
+1112 GNMKPIPKSCL

>member
-142 QKMLDKSIIT
+142 QKMLDKYIIT

-163 MDYSPVMPLHNCFS
+163 MDYSPVMPLH
-177 GNTKVVTEYGTLPF
+177 
-191 SSFKE
+191 
-196 GETITVLDY
+196 
-205 KGVRRKAI
+205 
-213 VHLFEKQP
+213 
-221 FNIVTLVARGKNR
+221 
-234 KVEIECTADHRWML
+234 
-248 EDGSITTSLKVG
+248 
-260 DRIKRFERHR
+260 
-270 NTITNEEQAKYWC
+270 
-283 FGFIVGDGCDH
+283 
-294 YNLSHVRLCGYKNQY
+294 
-309 LENFKKAGCFYNL
+309 
-322 TPDFGKDACPVTS
+322 
-335 HFRKQD
+335 
-341 FLNSKGWKF
+341 
-350 LNAEQKAFLFEGL
+350 
-363 MAADHWGENS
+363 
-373 ITTSDERELN
+373 
-383 LIKECAPIAGYVIS
+383 
-397 SIKEVTRNTNYKEN
+397 
-411 ALQYEIRFIST
+411 
-422 MKENYGYV
+422 
-430 VKCIKPKYKDNRP
+430 
-443 QQTYCVEEPETHTF
+443 
-457 TLEKGVVTGN
+457 N

-495 TAANLAAQVNL
+495 TAANLAAQINL

-533 CKIELLTILSVLPKW
+533 CKIELLSILSVLPKW
-548 LALILKPW
+548 FAFILKPW

-690 IPAMGC
+690 IPCMGC
-696 RSFLAPVWEERRYPR
+696 RSFLAPIWEERRYSR
-711 NTMFYWQY
+711 NTKFYWQY

-853 QHGALARLNE
+853 QHGALARLDE

-870 VVKHEPAFTSISLGY
+870 VMKHEPAFTSISLGY

-898 SNTSSKGQKTS
+898 SNTSAKGQKTS

-1007 KNPEAII
+1007 KNPEAIVV
-1014 SVIQYM
+1014 VIQYI

-1103 DSESNIRYV
+1103 DSECNIRYV
-1112 GNMKPTPKSCL
+1112 GNMKPIPKSCL

>member
-163 MDYSPVMPLHNCFS
+163 MDYSPVMPLHNC
-177 GNTKVVTEYGTLPF
+177 
-191 SSFKE
+191 
-196 GETITVLDY
+196 
-205 KGVRRKAI
+205 
-213 VHLFEKQP
+213 
-221 FNIVTLVARGKNR
+221 
-234 KVEIECTADHRWML
+234 
-248 EDGSITTSLKVG
+248 
-260 DRIKRFERHR
+260 
-270 NTITNEEQAKYWC
+270 
-283 FGFIVGDGCDH
+283 
-294 YNLSHVRLCGYKNQY
+294 
-309 LENFKKAGCFYNL
+309 
-322 TPDFGKDACPVTS
+322 
-335 HFRKQD
+335 
-341 FLNSKGWKF
+341 
-350 LNAEQKAFLFEGL
+350 
-363 MAADHWGENS
+363 
-373 ITTSDERELN
+373 
-383 LIKECAPIAGYVIS
+383 
-397 SIKEVTRNTNYKEN
+397 
-411 ALQYEIRFIST
+411 
-422 MKENYGYV
+422 
-430 VKCIKPKYKDNRP
+430 
-443 QQTYCVEEPETHTF
+443 
-457 TLEKGVVTGN
+457 
-467 CDVFNIEDML
+467 DVFNIEDML

-495 TAANLAAQVNL
+495 TAANLAAQINL

-533 CKIELLTILSVLPKW
+533 CKIELLSILSVLPKW
-548 LALILKPW
+548 FAFILKPW

-690 IPAMGC
+690 IPCMGC
-696 RSFLAPVWEERRYPR
+696 RSFVSAIWEERRYPR
-711 NTMFYWQY
+711 STKFYWQY

-779 IVYGRFNMGVVTIN
+779 IVYGRFNMGVVTVN

-863 DDTIGDW
+863 EDTIGDW
-870 VVKHEPAFTSISLGY
+870 VMKHEPAFTSISLGY

-898 SNTSSKGQKTS
+898 SNTSVKGQKTS

-982 LKIEGQYLAL
+982 LNIEGQYLAL

-1007 KNPEAII
+1007 RNPEAII

-1043 ELKMIKTENGDFRF
+1043 ELEMVKTENGDFRF

-1112 GNMKPTPKSCL
+1112 GNMKPIPKSCL

>member
-163 MDYSPVMPLHNCFS
+163 MDYSPVMPLHNC
-177 GNTKVVTEYGTLPF
+177 
-191 SSFKE
+191 
-196 GETITVLDY
+196 
-205 KGVRRKAI
+205 
-213 VHLFEKQP
+213 
-221 FNIVTLVARGKNR
+221 
-234 KVEIECTADHRWML
+234 
-248 EDGSITTSLKVG
+248 
-260 DRIKRFERHR
+260 
-270 NTITNEEQAKYWC
+270 
-283 FGFIVGDGCDH
+283 
-294 YNLSHVRLCGYKNQY
+294 
-309 LENFKKAGCFYNL
+309 
-322 TPDFGKDACPVTS
+322 
-335 HFRKQD
+335 
-341 FLNSKGWKF
+341 
-350 LNAEQKAFLFEGL
+350 
-363 MAADHWGENS
+363 
-373 ITTSDERELN
+373 
-383 LIKECAPIAGYVIS
+383 
-397 SIKEVTRNTNYKEN
+397 
-411 ALQYEIRFIST
+411 
-422 MKENYGYV
+422 
-430 VKCIKPKYKDNRP
+430 
-443 QQTYCVEEPETHTF
+443 
-457 TLEKGVVTGN
+457 
-467 CDVFNIEDML
+467 DVFNIEDML

-495 TAANLAAQVNL
+495 TAANLAAQINL

-533 CKIELLTILSVLPKW
+533 CKIELLSILSVLPKW
-548 LALILKPW
+548 LAFILKPW
-556 YNKMVEVMVKRDVHV
+556 YNKMVEVMVKRDIHV

-690 IPAMGC
+690 IPCMGC
-696 RSFLAPVWEERRYPR
+696 RSFLAPIWEERRYPR
-711 NTMFYWQY
+711 STKFYWQY

-747 HSDANCEI
+747 HFDANCEI

-779 IVYGRFNMGVVTIN
+779 IVYGRFNMGVVTVN

-870 VVKHEPAFTSISLGY
+870 VMKHEPAFTSISLGY

-898 SNTSSKGQKTS
+898 SNTSAKGQKTS

-982 LKIEGQYLAL
+982 LNIEGQYLAL

-1007 KNPEAII
+1007 RNPEAII

-1112 GNMKPTPKSCL
+1112 GNMKPIPKSCL

>member
-163 MDYSPVMPLHNCFS
+163 MDYSPVMPLHNC
-177 GNTKVVTEYGTLPF
+177 
-191 SSFKE
+191 
-196 GETITVLDY
+196 
-205 KGVRRKAI
+205 
-213 VHLFEKQP
+213 
-221 FNIVTLVARGKNR
+221 
-234 KVEIECTADHRWML
+234 
-248 EDGSITTSLKVG
+248 
-260 DRIKRFERHR
+260 
-270 NTITNEEQAKYWC
+270 
-283 FGFIVGDGCDH
+283 
-294 YNLSHVRLCGYKNQY
+294 
-309 LENFKKAGCFYNL
+309 
-322 TPDFGKDACPVTS
+322 
-335 HFRKQD
+335 
-341 FLNSKGWKF
+341 
-350 LNAEQKAFLFEGL
+350 
-363 MAADHWGENS
+363 
-373 ITTSDERELN
+373 
-383 LIKECAPIAGYVIS
+383 
-397 SIKEVTRNTNYKEN
+397 
-411 ALQYEIRFIST
+411 
-422 MKENYGYV
+422 
-430 VKCIKPKYKDNRP
+430 
-443 QQTYCVEEPETHTF
+443 
-457 TLEKGVVTGN
+457 
-467 CDVFNIEDML
+467 DVFNIEDML

-495 TAANLAAQVNL
+495 TAANLAAQINL

-735 DFNRKIEYSVLP
+735 DFNRKIEYGYLP
-747 HSDANCEI
+747 SFDANCEI

-898 SNTSSKGQKTS
+898 SNTSVKGQKTS

-1020 HEHIMYAEVN
+1020 HDHIMYAEVN

-1057 VCPVCGCDDPD
+1057 VCPVCGCDDPN

-1112 GNMKPTPKSCL
+1112 GNMKPIPKSCL

>member
-163 MDYSPVMPLHNCFS
+163 MDYSPVMPLHNC
-177 GNTKVVTEYGTLPF
+177 
-191 SSFKE
+191 
-196 GETITVLDY
+196 
-205 KGVRRKAI
+205 
-213 VHLFEKQP
+213 
-221 FNIVTLVARGKNR
+221 
-234 KVEIECTADHRWML
+234 
-248 EDGSITTSLKVG
+248 
-260 DRIKRFERHR
+260 
-270 NTITNEEQAKYWC
+270 
-283 FGFIVGDGCDH
+283 
-294 YNLSHVRLCGYKNQY
+294 
-309 LENFKKAGCFYNL
+309 
-322 TPDFGKDACPVTS
+322 
-335 HFRKQD
+335 
-341 FLNSKGWKF
+341 
-350 LNAEQKAFLFEGL
+350 
-363 MAADHWGENS
+363 
-373 ITTSDERELN
+373 
-383 LIKECAPIAGYVIS
+383 
-397 SIKEVTRNTNYKEN
+397 
-411 ALQYEIRFIST
+411 
-422 MKENYGYV
+422 
-430 VKCIKPKYKDNRP
+430 
-443 QQTYCVEEPETHTF
+443 
-457 TLEKGVVTGN
+457 
-467 CDVFNIEDML
+467 DVFNIEDML

-495 TAANLAAQVNL
+495 TAANLAAQINL

-690 IPAMGC
+690 IPCMGC
-696 RSFLAPVWEERRYPR
+696 RSFLSAIWEERRYPR
-711 NTMFYWQY
+711 STKFYWQY
-719 VTSNN
+719 VTSSNV
-724 IQYEG
+724 QYEG

-774 VILQP
+774 VVLQP
-779 IVYGRFNMGVVTIN
+779 IVYGRFNMGVVTVN

-853 QHGALARLNE
+853 QHGALARLDE

-870 VVKHEPAFTSISLGY
+870 VMKHEPAFTSISLGY

-898 SNTSSKGQKTS
+898 SNTSVKGQKTS

-953 GLIEHITDKEYVVN
+953 GLIEHITDKEYIVN

-975 DIDAFLK
+975 DINAFLK
-982 LKIEGQYLAL
+982 LNIEGQYLAL

-1007 KNPEAII
+1007 RNPEAII

>member
-163 MDYSPVMPLHNCFS
+163 MDYSPVMPLHNC
-177 GNTKVVTEYGTLPF
+177 
-191 SSFKE
+191 
-196 GETITVLDY
+196 
-205 KGVRRKAI
+205 
-213 VHLFEKQP
+213 
-221 FNIVTLVARGKNR
+221 
-234 KVEIECTADHRWML
+234 
-248 EDGSITTSLKVG
+248 
-260 DRIKRFERHR
+260 
-270 NTITNEEQAKYWC
+270 
-283 FGFIVGDGCDH
+283 
-294 YNLSHVRLCGYKNQY
+294 
-309 LENFKKAGCFYNL
+309 
-322 TPDFGKDACPVTS
+322 
-335 HFRKQD
+335 
-341 FLNSKGWKF
+341 
-350 LNAEQKAFLFEGL
+350 
-363 MAADHWGENS
+363 
-373 ITTSDERELN
+373 
-383 LIKECAPIAGYVIS
+383 
-397 SIKEVTRNTNYKEN
+397 
-411 ALQYEIRFIST
+411 
-422 MKENYGYV
+422 
-430 VKCIKPKYKDNRP
+430 
-443 QQTYCVEEPETHTF
+443 
-457 TLEKGVVTGN
+457 
-467 CDVFNIEDML
+467 DVFNIEDML

-495 TAANLAAQVNL
+495 TAANLAAQINL

-533 CKIELLTILSVLPKW
+533 CKIELLSILSVLPKW
-548 LALILKPW
+548 FAFILKPW

-659 LTELAAKC
+659 LTELASKC

-690 IPAMGC
+690 IPCMGC
-696 RSFLAPVWEERRYPR
+696 RSFLAPIWEERRYSR
-711 NTMFYWQY
+711 NTKFYWQY

-863 DDTIGDW
+863 EDTIGDW
-870 VVKHEPAFTSISLGY
+870 VMKHEPAFTSISLGY

-898 SNTSSKGQKTS
+898 SNTSAKGQKTS

-1007 KNPEAII
+1007 KNPEAIVV
-1014 SVIQYM
+1014 VIQYI

-1103 DSESNIRYV
+1103 DSECNIRYV
-1112 GNMKPTPKSCL
+1112 GNMKPIPKSCL

>member
-163 MDYSPVMPLHNCFS
+163 MDYSPVMPLHNC
-177 GNTKVVTEYGTLPF
+177 
-191 SSFKE
+191 
-196 GETITVLDY
+196 
-205 KGVRRKAI
+205 
-213 VHLFEKQP
+213 
-221 FNIVTLVARGKNR
+221 
-234 KVEIECTADHRWML
+234 
-248 EDGSITTSLKVG
+248 
-260 DRIKRFERHR
+260 
-270 NTITNEEQAKYWC
+270 
-283 FGFIVGDGCDH
+283 
-294 YNLSHVRLCGYKNQY
+294 
-309 LENFKKAGCFYNL
+309 
-322 TPDFGKDACPVTS
+322 
-335 HFRKQD
+335 
-341 FLNSKGWKF
+341 
-350 LNAEQKAFLFEGL
+350 
-363 MAADHWGENS
+363 
-373 ITTSDERELN
+373 
-383 LIKECAPIAGYVIS
+383 
-397 SIKEVTRNTNYKEN
+397 
-411 ALQYEIRFIST
+411 
-422 MKENYGYV
+422 
-430 VKCIKPKYKDNRP
+430 
-443 QQTYCVEEPETHTF
+443 
-457 TLEKGVVTGN
+457 
-467 CDVFNIEDML
+467 DVFNIEDML

-495 TAANLAAQVNL
+495 TAANLAAQINL

-556 YNKMVEVMVKRDVHV
+556 YNKMVEIMVKRDVHV

-898 SNTSSKGQKTS
+898 SNTSVKGQKTS

-1020 HEHIMYAEVN
+1020 HDHIMYAEVN

-1112 GNMKPTPKSCL
+1112 GNMKPIPKSC
-1123 CS
+1123 

>member
-163 MDYSPVMPLHNCFS
+163 MDYSPVMPLHNC
-177 GNTKVVTEYGTLPF
+177 
-191 SSFKE
+191 
-196 GETITVLDY
+196 
-205 KGVRRKAI
+205 
-213 VHLFEKQP
+213 
-221 FNIVTLVARGKNR
+221 
-234 KVEIECTADHRWML
+234 
-248 EDGSITTSLKVG
+248 
-260 DRIKRFERHR
+260 
-270 NTITNEEQAKYWC
+270 
-283 FGFIVGDGCDH
+283 
-294 YNLSHVRLCGYKNQY
+294 
-309 LENFKKAGCFYNL
+309 
-322 TPDFGKDACPVTS
+322 
-335 HFRKQD
+335 
-341 FLNSKGWKF
+341 
-350 LNAEQKAFLFEGL
+350 
-363 MAADHWGENS
+363 
-373 ITTSDERELN
+373 
-383 LIKECAPIAGYVIS
+383 
-397 SIKEVTRNTNYKEN
+397 
-411 ALQYEIRFIST
+411 
-422 MKENYGYV
+422 
-430 VKCIKPKYKDNRP
+430 
-443 QQTYCVEEPETHTF
+443 
-457 TLEKGVVTGN
+457 
-467 CDVFNIEDML
+467 DVFNIEDML

-495 TAANLAAQVNL
+495 TAANLAAQINL

-548 LALILKPW
+548 LAFILKPW

-690 IPAMGC
+690 IPCMGC
-696 RSFLAPVWEERRYPR
+696 RSFLAPIWEERRYPR
-711 NTMFYWQY
+711 NTKFYWQY

-735 DFNRKIEYSVLP
+735 DFSRKLEYGYLP
-747 HSDANCEI
+747 SYDANCEI

-774 VILQP
+774 VVLQP
-779 IVYGRFNMGVVTIN
+779 IVYGRFNMGVVTVN

-836 RWESVKNIKAK
+836 RWESIKNIKAK

-870 VVKHEPAFTSISLGY
+870 VMKHEPAFTSISLGY

-898 SNTSSKGQKTS
+898 SNTSVKGQKTS

-982 LKIEGQYLAL
+982 LNIEGQYLAL

-1007 KNPEAII
+1007 RNPEAII

-1043 ELKMIKTENGDFRF
+1043 ELEMIKTENGDFRF
-1057 VCPVCGCDDPD
+1057 VCPVCKCDDPD

-1112 GNMKPTPKSCL
+1112 GNMKPIPKNCL

>member
-163 MDYSPVMPLHNCFS
+163 MDYSPVMPLHNC
-177 GNTKVVTEYGTLPF
+177 
-191 SSFKE
+191 
-196 GETITVLDY
+196 
-205 KGVRRKAI
+205 
-213 VHLFEKQP
+213 
-221 FNIVTLVARGKNR
+221 
-234 KVEIECTADHRWML
+234 
-248 EDGSITTSLKVG
+248 
-260 DRIKRFERHR
+260 
-270 NTITNEEQAKYWC
+270 
-283 FGFIVGDGCDH
+283 
-294 YNLSHVRLCGYKNQY
+294 
-309 LENFKKAGCFYNL
+309 
-322 TPDFGKDACPVTS
+322 
-335 HFRKQD
+335 
-341 FLNSKGWKF
+341 
-350 LNAEQKAFLFEGL
+350 
-363 MAADHWGENS
+363 
-373 ITTSDERELN
+373 
-383 LIKECAPIAGYVIS
+383 
-397 SIKEVTRNTNYKEN
+397 
-411 ALQYEIRFIST
+411 
-422 MKENYGYV
+422 
-430 VKCIKPKYKDNRP
+430 
-443 QQTYCVEEPETHTF
+443 
-457 TLEKGVVTGN
+457 
-467 CDVFNIEDML
+467 DVFNIEDML

-495 TAANLAAQVNL
+495 TAANLAAQINL

-548 LALILKPW
+548 LAFILKPW
-556 YNKMVEVMVKRDVHV
+556 YNKMVEVMVKRDIHV

-596 INLREAMGEREQKD
+596 INLREAMGEQEQKD

-690 IPAMGC
+690 IPCMGC
-696 RSFLAPVWEERRYPR
+696 RSFLAPIWEERRYPR
-711 NTMFYWQY
+711 NTKFYWQY
-719 VTSNN
+719 VTSSN

-747 HSDANCEI
+747 HFDANCEI

-774 VILQP
+774 VVLQP

-853 QHGALARLNE
+853 QHGALARLDE
-863 DDTIGDW
+863 EDTIGDW
-870 VVKHEPAFTSISLGY
+870 VMKHEPAFTSISLGY

-898 SNTSSKGQKTS
+898 SNTSAKGQKTS

-1007 KNPEAII
+1007 KNPEAIVV
-1014 SVIQYM
+1014 VIQYI

-1103 DSESNIRYV
+1103 DSECNIRYV
-1112 GNMKPTPKSCL
+1112 GNMKPIPKSCL

>member
-163 MDYSPVMPLHNCFS
+163 MDYSPVMPLHNC
-177 GNTKVVTEYGTLPF
+177 
-191 SSFKE
+191 
-196 GETITVLDY
+196 
-205 KGVRRKAI
+205 
-213 VHLFEKQP
+213 
-221 FNIVTLVARGKNR
+221 
-234 KVEIECTADHRWML
+234 
-248 EDGSITTSLKVG
+248 
-260 DRIKRFERHR
+260 
-270 NTITNEEQAKYWC
+270 
-283 FGFIVGDGCDH
+283 
-294 YNLSHVRLCGYKNQY
+294 
-309 LENFKKAGCFYNL
+309 
-322 TPDFGKDACPVTS
+322 
-335 HFRKQD
+335 
-341 FLNSKGWKF
+341 
-350 LNAEQKAFLFEGL
+350 
-363 MAADHWGENS
+363 
-373 ITTSDERELN
+373 
-383 LIKECAPIAGYVIS
+383 
-397 SIKEVTRNTNYKEN
+397 
-411 ALQYEIRFIST
+411 
-422 MKENYGYV
+422 
-430 VKCIKPKYKDNRP
+430 
-443 QQTYCVEEPETHTF
+443 
-457 TLEKGVVTGN
+457 
-467 CDVFNIEDML
+467 DVFNIEDML

-495 TAANLAAQVNL
+495 TAANLAAQINL

-690 IPAMGC
+690 IPCMGC
-696 RSFLAPVWEERRYPR
+696 RSFLAPIWEERRYPR

-747 HSDANCEI
+747 HFNANCEI

-779 IVYGRFNMGVVTIN
+779 IVYGRFNMGVVTVN

-870 VVKHEPAFTSISLGY
+870 VMKHEPAFTSISLGY

-898 SNTSSKGQKTS
+898 SNTSVKGQKTS

-982 LKIEGQYLAL
+982 LNIEGQYLAL

-1007 KNPEAII
+1007 RNPEAII

-1043 ELKMIKTENGDFRF
+1043 ELEMVKTENGDFRF
-1057 VCPVCGCDDPD
+1057 VCPVCRCDDPD

-1112 GNMKPTPKSCL
+1112 GNMKPIPKS
-1123 CS
+1123 

>member
-163 MDYSPVMPLHNCFS
+163 MDYSPVMPLHNC
-177 GNTKVVTEYGTLPF
+177 
-191 SSFKE
+191 
-196 GETITVLDY
+196 
-205 KGVRRKAI
+205 
-213 VHLFEKQP
+213 
-221 FNIVTLVARGKNR
+221 
-234 KVEIECTADHRWML
+234 
-248 EDGSITTSLKVG
+248 
-260 DRIKRFERHR
+260 
-270 NTITNEEQAKYWC
+270 
-283 FGFIVGDGCDH
+283 
-294 YNLSHVRLCGYKNQY
+294 
-309 LENFKKAGCFYNL
+309 
-322 TPDFGKDACPVTS
+322 
-335 HFRKQD
+335 
-341 FLNSKGWKF
+341 
-350 LNAEQKAFLFEGL
+350 
-363 MAADHWGENS
+363 
-373 ITTSDERELN
+373 
-383 LIKECAPIAGYVIS
+383 
-397 SIKEVTRNTNYKEN
+397 
-411 ALQYEIRFIST
+411 
-422 MKENYGYV
+422 
-430 VKCIKPKYKDNRP
+430 
-443 QQTYCVEEPETHTF
+443 
-457 TLEKGVVTGN
+457 
-467 CDVFNIEDML
+467 DVFNIEDML

-495 TAANLAAQVNL
+495 TAANLAAQINL

-548 LALILKPW
+548 LAFILKPW
-556 YNKMVEVMVKRDVHV
+556 YNKMVEVMVKRDIHV

-690 IPAMGC
+690 IPCMGC
-696 RSFLAPVWEERRYPR
+696 RSFLAPIWEERRYSR
-711 NTMFYWQY
+711 NTKFYWQY

-774 VILQP
+774 VVLQP

-853 QHGALARLNE
+853 QHGALARLDE

-870 VVKHEPAFTSISLGY
+870 VMKHEPAFTSISLGY

-898 SNTSSKGQKTS
+898 SNTSAKGQKTS

-1007 KNPEAII
+1007 KNPEAIVV
-1014 SVIQYM
+1014 VIQYI

-1103 DSESNIRYV
+1103 DSECNIRYV
-1112 GNMKPTPKSCL
+1112 GNMKPIPKSCL

>member
-163 MDYSPVMPLHNCFS
+163 MDYSPVMPLHNC
-177 GNTKVVTEYGTLPF
+177 
-191 SSFKE
+191 
-196 GETITVLDY
+196 
-205 KGVRRKAI
+205 
-213 VHLFEKQP
+213 
-221 FNIVTLVARGKNR
+221 
-234 KVEIECTADHRWML
+234 
-248 EDGSITTSLKVG
+248 
-260 DRIKRFERHR
+260 
-270 NTITNEEQAKYWC
+270 
-283 FGFIVGDGCDH
+283 
-294 YNLSHVRLCGYKNQY
+294 
-309 LENFKKAGCFYNL
+309 
-322 TPDFGKDACPVTS
+322 
-335 HFRKQD
+335 
-341 FLNSKGWKF
+341 
-350 LNAEQKAFLFEGL
+350 
-363 MAADHWGENS
+363 
-373 ITTSDERELN
+373 
-383 LIKECAPIAGYVIS
+383 
-397 SIKEVTRNTNYKEN
+397 
-411 ALQYEIRFIST
+411 
-422 MKENYGYV
+422 
-430 VKCIKPKYKDNRP
+430 
-443 QQTYCVEEPETHTF
+443 
-457 TLEKGVVTGN
+457 
-467 CDVFNIEDML
+467 DVFNIEDML

-495 TAANLAAQVNL
+495 TAANLAAQINL

-533 CKIELLTILSVLPKW
+533 CKIELLSILSVLPKW
-548 LALILKPW
+548 FAFILKPW

-596 INLREAMGEREQKD
+596 INLREAMGEQEQKD

-690 IPAMGC
+690 IPCMGC
-696 RSFLAPVWEERRYPR
+696 RSFLAPIWEERRYSR
-711 NTMFYWQY
+711 NTKFYWQY

-747 HSDANCEI
+747 HFDANCDI

-774 VILQP
+774 VVLQP
-779 IVYGRFNMGVVTIN
+779 IVYGRFNMGVVTVN

-863 DDTIGDW
+863 EDTIGDW
-870 VVKHEPAFTSISLGY
+870 VMKHEPAFTSISLGY

-898 SNTSSKGQKTS
+898 SNTSAKGQKTS

-1007 KNPEAII
+1007 KNPEAIVV
-1014 SVIQYM
+1014 VIQYI

-1103 DSESNIRYV
+1103 DSECNIRYV
-1112 GNMKPTPKSCL
+1112 GNMKPIPKSCL

>member
-163 MDYSPVMPLHNCFS
+163 MDYSPVMPLHNC
-177 GNTKVVTEYGTLPF
+177 
-191 SSFKE
+191 
-196 GETITVLDY
+196 
-205 KGVRRKAI
+205 
-213 VHLFEKQP
+213 
-221 FNIVTLVARGKNR
+221 
-234 KVEIECTADHRWML
+234 
-248 EDGSITTSLKVG
+248 
-260 DRIKRFERHR
+260 
-270 NTITNEEQAKYWC
+270 
-283 FGFIVGDGCDH
+283 
-294 YNLSHVRLCGYKNQY
+294 
-309 LENFKKAGCFYNL
+309 
-322 TPDFGKDACPVTS
+322 
-335 HFRKQD
+335 
-341 FLNSKGWKF
+341 
-350 LNAEQKAFLFEGL
+350 
-363 MAADHWGENS
+363 
-373 ITTSDERELN
+373 
-383 LIKECAPIAGYVIS
+383 
-397 SIKEVTRNTNYKEN
+397 
-411 ALQYEIRFIST
+411 
-422 MKENYGYV
+422 
-430 VKCIKPKYKDNRP
+430 
-443 QQTYCVEEPETHTF
+443 
-457 TLEKGVVTGN
+457 
-467 CDVFNIEDML
+467 DVFNIEDML

-495 TAANLAAQVNL
+495 TAANLAAQINL

-548 LALILKPW
+548 FAFILKPW

-690 IPAMGC
+690 IPCMGC
-696 RSFLAPVWEERRYPR
+696 RSFLAPIWEERRYSR
-711 NTMFYWQY
+711 NTKFYWQY

-779 IVYGRFNMGVVTIN
+779 IVYGRFNMGVVTVN

-870 VVKHEPAFTSISLGY
+870 VMKHEPAFTSISLGY

-898 SNTSSKGQKTS
+898 SNTSAKGQKTS

-1007 KNPEAII
+1007 KNPEAIVV
-1014 SVIQYM
+1014 VIQYI

-1103 DSESNIRYV
+1103 DSECNIRYV
-1112 GNMKPTPKSCL
+1112 GNVKPIPKNCL

>member
-163 MDYSPVMPLHNCFS
+163 MDYSPVMPLHNC
-177 GNTKVVTEYGTLPF
+177 
-191 SSFKE
+191 
-196 GETITVLDY
+196 
-205 KGVRRKAI
+205 
-213 VHLFEKQP
+213 
-221 FNIVTLVARGKNR
+221 
-234 KVEIECTADHRWML
+234 
-248 EDGSITTSLKVG
+248 
-260 DRIKRFERHR
+260 
-270 NTITNEEQAKYWC
+270 
-283 FGFIVGDGCDH
+283 
-294 YNLSHVRLCGYKNQY
+294 
-309 LENFKKAGCFYNL
+309 
-322 TPDFGKDACPVTS
+322 
-335 HFRKQD
+335 
-341 FLNSKGWKF
+341 
-350 LNAEQKAFLFEGL
+350 
-363 MAADHWGENS
+363 
-373 ITTSDERELN
+373 
-383 LIKECAPIAGYVIS
+383 
-397 SIKEVTRNTNYKEN
+397 
-411 ALQYEIRFIST
+411 
-422 MKENYGYV
+422 
-430 VKCIKPKYKDNRP
+430 
-443 QQTYCVEEPETHTF
+443 
-457 TLEKGVVTGN
+457 
-467 CDVFNIEDML
+467 DVFNIEDML

-495 TAANLAAQVNL
+495 TAANLAAQINL

-863 DDTIGDW
+863 EDTIGDW
-870 VVKHEPAFTSISLGY
+870 VMKHEPAFTSISLGY

-1020 HEHIMYAEVN
+1020 HDHIMYAEVN

>member
-163 MDYSPVMPLHNCFS
+163 MDYSPVMPLHNC
-177 GNTKVVTEYGTLPF
+177 
-191 SSFKE
+191 
-196 GETITVLDY
+196 
-205 KGVRRKAI
+205 
-213 VHLFEKQP
+213 
-221 FNIVTLVARGKNR
+221 
-234 KVEIECTADHRWML
+234 
-248 EDGSITTSLKVG
+248 
-260 DRIKRFERHR
+260 
-270 NTITNEEQAKYWC
+270 
-283 FGFIVGDGCDH
+283 
-294 YNLSHVRLCGYKNQY
+294 
-309 LENFKKAGCFYNL
+309 
-322 TPDFGKDACPVTS
+322 
-335 HFRKQD
+335 
-341 FLNSKGWKF
+341 
-350 LNAEQKAFLFEGL
+350 
-363 MAADHWGENS
+363 
-373 ITTSDERELN
+373 
-383 LIKECAPIAGYVIS
+383 
-397 SIKEVTRNTNYKEN
+397 
-411 ALQYEIRFIST
+411 
-422 MKENYGYV
+422 
-430 VKCIKPKYKDNRP
+430 
-443 QQTYCVEEPETHTF
+443 
-457 TLEKGVVTGN
+457 
-467 CDVFNIEDML
+467 DVFNIEDML

-495 TAANLAAQVNL
+495 TAANLAAQINL

-533 CKIELLTILSVLPKW
+533 CKIELLSILSVLPKW
-548 LALILKPW
+548 FAFILKPW
-556 YNKMVEVMVKRDVHV
+556 YNKMVEVMVKRDIHV

-596 INLREAMGEREQKD
+596 INLREAMGEQEQKD

-690 IPAMGC
+690 IPCMGC
-696 RSFLAPVWEERRYPR
+696 RSFLSAIWEERRYPR
-711 NTMFYWQY
+711 STKFYWQY

-747 HSDANCEI
+747 HFDANCEI

-779 IVYGRFNMGVVTIN
+779 IVYGRFNMGVVTVN

-863 DDTIGDW
+863 EDTIGDW
-870 VVKHEPAFTSISLGY
+870 VMKHEPAFTSISLGY

-898 SNTSSKGQKTS
+898 SNTSAKGQKTS

-992 SSGGAVSYIETPDMQ
+992 SSGGAVSYIETPNMQ
-1007 KNPEAII
+1007 KNPEAIVV
-1014 SVIQYM
+1014 VIQYI

-1112 GNMKPTPKSCL
+1112 GNMKPIPKSCL

>member
-163 MDYSPVMPLHNCFS
+163 MDYSPVMPLHNC
-177 GNTKVVTEYGTLPF
+177 
-191 SSFKE
+191 
-196 GETITVLDY
+196 
-205 KGVRRKAI
+205 
-213 VHLFEKQP
+213 
-221 FNIVTLVARGKNR
+221 
-234 KVEIECTADHRWML
+234 
-248 EDGSITTSLKVG
+248 
-260 DRIKRFERHR
+260 
-270 NTITNEEQAKYWC
+270 
-283 FGFIVGDGCDH
+283 
-294 YNLSHVRLCGYKNQY
+294 
-309 LENFKKAGCFYNL
+309 
-322 TPDFGKDACPVTS
+322 
-335 HFRKQD
+335 
-341 FLNSKGWKF
+341 
-350 LNAEQKAFLFEGL
+350 
-363 MAADHWGENS
+363 
-373 ITTSDERELN
+373 
-383 LIKECAPIAGYVIS
+383 
-397 SIKEVTRNTNYKEN
+397 
-411 ALQYEIRFIST
+411 
-422 MKENYGYV
+422 
-430 VKCIKPKYKDNRP
+430 
-443 QQTYCVEEPETHTF
+443 
-457 TLEKGVVTGN
+457 
-467 CDVFNIEDML
+467 DVFNIEDML

-495 TAANLAAQVNL
+495 TAANLAAQINL

-596 INLREAMGEREQKD
+596 INLREAMGELEQKD

-711 NTMFYWQY
+711 NTVFYWQY

-863 DDTIGDW
+863 EDTIGDW
-870 VVKHEPAFTSISLGY
+870 VMKHEPAFTSISLGY

-992 SSGGAVSYIETPDMQ
+992 SSGGAVSYIETSDMQ